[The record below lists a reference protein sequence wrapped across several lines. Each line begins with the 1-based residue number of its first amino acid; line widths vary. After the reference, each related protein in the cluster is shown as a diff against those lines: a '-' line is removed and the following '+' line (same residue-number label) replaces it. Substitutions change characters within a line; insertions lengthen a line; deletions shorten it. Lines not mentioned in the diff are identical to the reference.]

1 MTQVK
6 LRPCENSVQLEKN
19 NYYWN
24 YNLKRNSKNSR
35 RQWWKSDINK
45 RQRPFLRVFFTTLLY
60 NVSLKFGKIKLCMIN
75 KVWCT
80 VRSELHKLIK
90 PFSMPKGDTA
100 LFFFFKLIFLSFT
113 VPLLMDSVSALP
125 SELWD
130 ASLSSED
137 LRFLVLSGLWLN
149 DRRNTVEGSLLTRK
163 KGPGSDELSLSS
175 VLLRRKLEDR
185 AAGAAAKEEPAFT
198 LRFIVSLMCLTI
210 SLFSSAV
217 LEGII
222 GNTVQNSVTPSDH

>member
-1 MTQVK
+1 
-6 LRPCENSVQLEKN
+6 
-19 NYYWN
+19 
-24 YNLKRNSKNSR
+24 
-35 RQWWKSDINK
+35 
-45 RQRPFLRVFFTTLLY
+45 
-60 NVSLKFGKIKLCMIN
+60 
-75 KVWCT
+75 
-80 VRSELHKLIK
+80 
-90 PFSMPKGDTA
+90 MPKGDTA

-130 ASLSSED
+130 ASLPSED
-137 LRFLVLSGLWLN
+137 LRFLVLSGLWLK
-149 DRRNTVEGSLLTRK
+149 DLRNTDEGSLLTRK

-185 AAGAAAKEEPAFT
+185 AAGAAVKEEPAFM

-222 GNTVQNSVTPSDH
+222 GNTVQNSVIPSNH